1 MNYSIYLH
9 IPFCRHR
16 CAYCDFNTYAGL
28 EHLIDDYTHAL
39 CREAQHAATRF
50 PAHAGVHTLFFGGG
64 TPSLLPLSALEQIL
78 ATLRTGFPL
87 TEDAEITLEANP
99 GTVSLDYLRGLRTLG
114 VNRLSMGMQSA
125 NPNDL
130 RILERE
136 HDFFDVVNA
145 VKWARQA
152 GFDNLNLDLIFGLP
166 YQTLASWQ
174 HTLDLAVALH
184 PEHLSVYSLIIEH
197 GTPMN
202 AWVERGLLPMP
213 EDDLAASMYEWTIER
228 LPQDGFVQYEIS
240 NWAKRD
246 ANGQVMACR
255 HNLQYWHNQ
264 PYLGLGAGAH
274 GFAGGVRTANVRA
287 PGAYVARLSD
297 TAIQRHSDSAT
308 QRFSDTAIRRFS
320 GSAVLQAI
328 ELPITNHE
336 SPITED
342 PHPPRTF
349 PRTPATVNVT
359 PIDPM
364 TEMQETMMVG
374 LRLVEQGISAEAFE
388 VRFGKKIEVVFE
400 RELRDLVGTGLLE
413 WVEGHIRLTEKGKML
428 GNQVFMEFV

>member
-1 MNYSIYLH
+1 MAPYSLYLH

-28 EHLIDDYTHAL
+28 ESLIGDYTHAL
-39 CREAQHAATRF
+39 CREIEYTAKGF
-50 PAHAGVHTLFFGGG
+50 PASAEVHTLFFGGG

-78 ATLRTGFPL
+78 STIRTGFTL
-87 TEDAEITLEANP
+87 TKDAEITLEANP
-99 GTVSLDYLRGLRTLG
+99 GTVAPDYLCDLRTLG

-125 NPNDL
+125 DPNDL

-166 YQTLASWQ
+166 YQSLESWH
-174 HTLDLAVALH
+174 HTLDLAVGLRPDH
-184 PEHLSVYSLIIEH
+184 FSLYSLILEH

-213 EDDLAASMYEWTIER
+213 EDDLAAAMYEWAMER
-228 LPQDGFVQYEIS
+228 LRQAGYAHYEIS
-240 NWAKRD
+240 NWARRD
-246 ANGQVMACR
+246 ANRQVMVCR
-255 HNLQYWHNQ
+255 HNLQYWRNL

-274 GFAGGVRTANVRA
+274 GFAGGVRTANVLAPRA
-287 PGAYVARLSD
+287 YIERL
-297 TAIQRHSDSAT
+297 SDSAT
-308 QRFSDTAIRRFS
+308 QRFSE
-320 GSAVLQAI
+320 G
-328 ELPITNHE
+328 EHK
-336 SPITED
+336 
-342 PHPPRTF
+342 F

-359 PIDPM
+359 PVNRM

-374 LRLVEQGISAEAFE
+374 LRLVEVGVSAAAFE
-388 VRFGKKIEVVFE
+388 RRFGEKLEVVFE
-400 RELRDLVGTGLLE
+400 KEIRELVENGLLE
-413 WVEGHIRLTEKGKML
+413 RVDDCARLTARGKLL
-428 GNQVFMEFV
+428 GNQVFMQFV